1 MGKNFDTEN
10 TYSAENA
17 IESIEDWDEDVAI
30 TEDFLEKQ
38 VQV

>member
-1 MGKNFDTEN
+1 MGKNFDTGN

-17 IESIEDWDEDVAI
+17 IESIEDWDADVAI